1 MGTFSDNEMFKTF
14 KFLLLTLSVN
24 SAAISEDIE
33 RQVAQLNSRSDSNA
47 LLIQQMVQ
55 LYLQIQGVDGSI
67 GG

>member
-1 MGTFSDNEMFKTF
+1 M
-14 KFLLLTLSVN
+14 N

-67 GG
+67 GGWQKEI